1 MRFFYKRKKMNKIY
15 PILGFIL
22 IIFAAYW
29 IGGRIGFEECRLKF
43 ASQNISDIQNI
54 NNIKGKINAET
65 NHTATDV
72 IRNSLRNKYT
82 IQD

>member
-1 MRFFYKRKKMNKIY
+1 MNKIY

-22 IIFAAYW
+22 IVFVAYL
-29 IGGRIGFEECRLKF
+29 IGGRIATEKCLNKF
-43 ASQNISDIQNI
+43 AVQNISDIQNI
-54 NNIKGKINAET
+54 NNLKGKINAET